1 MRVLYVTSEAYP
13 LIKTGGLGDV
23 GGTLPPALQAAG
35 HDVVLIMPAY
45 RGALDAAPGIVPVA
59 DLDLQG
65 GHVTLLRGRFPDTQ
79 VTLWLVA
86 APRLFDRSGNPY
98 LDPNGRP
105 WQDNAQRFGLFCRAA
120 AALAQRPPESLGRF
134 DIVHCNDWQ
143 SGLVPALLGLEARRP
158 LTIFTV
164 HNLAYQ
170 GLFPPIEFVRLGLPL
185 RLWSYEALEFYGQ
198 LSFMKGG
205 LTFAD
210 FITTVSPT
218 YAREIQTP
226 EFGCG
231 LDGLLRHRRDVVVG
245 ILNGIDTARWGPA
258 ADPNLARRYTVENL
272 QDKGANKTAVQASVG
287 LPEIPSVPLVG
298 MVGRLVEQKGVDLV
312 IDILPR
318 LVTMPLQLVV
328 LGSGETR
335 YAQALEDWSKRHP
348 DRLSVHIGYDE
359 GLAHLI
365 EGGAD
370 IFLMPSRFEPCGL
383 NQMYS
388 LRYGTVPIVRRTGG
402 LADTVVDATAEDLA
416 AGTATGVVFARP
428 QQNDLLG
435 ALRRALVLYAQPR
448 LWRQLQATGMGLD
461 FSWTRSASEYLA
473 LYQRALHGSPARP
486 YP

>member
-1 MRVLYVTSEAYP
+1 MKILYVTSEAYP

-23 GGTLPPALQAAG
+23 AGSLPPALQAAG

-45 RGALDAAPGIVPVA
+45 RGALDAAPDVEPVA
-59 DLDLQG
+59 DLDLHG

-86 APRLFDRSGNPY
+86 APRLFDRPGNPY
-98 LDPNGRP
+98 LDATGRP
-105 WQDNAQRFGLFCRAA
+105 WSDNAQRFGLFCQAA
-120 AALAQRPPESLGRF
+120 TALAQRPPEPFGPF

-143 SGLVPALLGLEARRP
+143 SGLVPALLGLESSRP
-158 LTIFTV
+158 VTIFTI

-170 GLFPPIEFVRLGLPL
+170 GLFPAIEFVRLGLPR
-185 RLWSYEALEFYGQ
+185 RLWSYEALEFHHQ
-198 LSFMKGG
+198 LSFIKGG
-205 LTFAD
+205 LAFGD

-245 ILNGIDTARWGPA
+245 ILNGIDTEQWDPSV
-258 ADPNLARRYTVENL
+258 DPNLARRYTVNTL
-272 QDKGANKTAVQASVG
+272 QDKAANKTAVQASFS
-287 LPEIPSVPLVG
+287 LPERPSVPVVG
-298 MVGRLVEQKGVDLV
+298 MVGRLVEQKGIDLV
-312 IDILPR
+312 IECLPR

-328 LGSGETR
+328 LGSGEAR
-335 YAQALEDWSKRHP
+335 YAQALEDWSRRHS

-370 IFLMPSRFEPCGL
+370 MFLMPSRFEPCGL

-388 LRYGTVPIVRRTGG
+388 LRYGTIPIVRRTGG
-402 LADTVVDATAEDLA
+402 LADTVVDATAENLA
-416 AGTATGVVFARP
+416 SGTATGIVFERP
-428 QQNDLLG
+428 REPDLLE
-435 ALRRALVLYAQPR
+435 ALRRALALYAQPGV
-448 LWRQLQATGMGLD
+448 WHQLQVAGMGQD
-461 FSWTRSASEYLA
+461 FSWTRSASEYVA
-473 LYQRALHGSPARP
+473 LYRRALQRSPAAP
-486 YP
+486 

>member
-1 MRVLYVTSEAYP
+1 MRILYVTSEAYP

-23 GGTLPPALQAAG
+23 AGSLPPALQAAG

-45 RGALDAAPGIVPVA
+45 RAALDAAPGLEPMT

-65 GHVTLLRGRFPDTQ
+65 GHVTLLRGRFPHTQ

-86 APRLFDRSGNPY
+86 APRLFDRPGNPY

-105 WQDNAQRFGLFCRAA
+105 WPDNAQRFGLFCRAA
-120 AALAQRPPESLGRF
+120 AALAQQPPEPFGSF

-143 SGLVPALLGLEARRP
+143 SGLVPALLGLEASRP
-158 LTIFTV
+158 VTIFTI

-170 GLFPPIEFVRLGLPL
+170 GLFPAIEFVRLGLPQQ
-185 RLWSYEALEFYGQ
+185 LWSYEALEFHRQ
-198 LSFMKGG
+198 LSFIKGG
-205 LTFAD
+205 LAFAD

-245 ILNGIDTARWGPA
+245 ILNGIDTEQWDPA
-258 ADPNLARRYTVENL
+258 ADPNLAHRYTVQTL
-272 QDKGANKTAVQASVG
+272 QDKAANKPAVLASFA
-287 LPEIPSVPLVG
+287 LPERPPLPLVG
-298 MVGRLVEQKGVDLV
+298 MVGRLVEQKGVDL
-312 IDILPR
+312 IIKSLPR
-318 LVTMPLQLVV
+318 LVTLPLQLVV
-328 LGSGETR
+328 LGSGEAR
-335 YAQALEDWSKRHP
+335 YAQALEEWSGRHP
-348 DRLSVHIGYDE
+348 DRLSVRIGYDE

-370 IFLMPSRFEPCGL
+370 MFLMPSRFEPCGL

-402 LADTVVDATAEDLA
+402 LADTVVDATAENLA
-416 AGTATGVVFARP
+416 AGTATGILFARVHED
-428 QQNDLLG
+428 DLLG
-435 ALRRALVLYAQPR
+435 ALRRALALRAEPR
-448 LWRQLQATGMGLD
+448 VWHQLQVTGMEQD
-461 FSWTRSASEYLA
+461 FSWHRSASEYVA
-473 LYQRALHGSPARP
+473 LYRRALHDSPAHR
-486 YP
+486 